1 MKNVRLLHFAKP
13 DDAIHEMQ
21 RIGVDPLA
29 IESLRDKTFHLN
41 LKIEGID
48 CRLANFLK
56 QEMVL
61 QGGDVALDKRT
72 IDCSIAVTDLI
83 LMGTQNQIKTLINRL
98 EDHFNGRNDLAVR
111 IRSCLKHLETPSSHT
126 IRCKKRHLHLGERT
140 HLMGIVNTTPDSF
153 SDGGLYMD
161 PDKAISY
168 GIELASQ
175 GADIIDIGGESTRPG
190 SKPLPLDE
198 ELRRVIPV
206 IEGLSARV
214 GIPISIDTYKSTVAV
229 RAIAAGAEMINDI
242 SGLRFDPKMADIA
255 AKHAIPVVL
264 MHIKGTPEVMQLDV
278 HYDCLFTEIMEYLEG
293 SIEIAE
299 GAGIDPRQI
308 IIDPGI
314 GFGKSAEDNLKII
327 RHLAELKSLGKPI
340 LLGTSRKSFIGKILN
355 APVDQRAEGTLAS
368 ISAAIMN
375 GASILR
381 VHDVGPAKK
390 AAQMVDAIMRG

>member
-1 MKNVRLLHFAKP
+1 
-13 DDAIHEMQ
+13 
-21 RIGVDPLA
+21 
-29 IESLRDKTFHLN
+29 
-41 LKIEGID
+41 
-48 CRLANFLK
+48 
-56 QEMVL
+56 
-61 QGGDVALDKRT
+61 
-72 IDCSIAVTDLI
+72 
-83 LMGTQNQIKTLINRL
+83 
-98 EDHFNGRNDLAVR
+98 
-111 IRSCLKHLETPSSHT
+111 
-126 IRCKKRHLHLGERT
+126 
-140 HLMGIVNTTPDSF
+140 MGIVNTTPDSF

-198 ELRRVIPV
+198 ELPRVIPV

-214 GIPISIDTYKSTVAV
+214 DIPISIDTYKSTVAE
-229 RAIAAGAEMINDI
+229 RAIEAGAEMINDI

-278 HYDCLFTEIMEYLEG
+278 HYDCLLTEIMEYLEG

-299 GAGIDPRQI
+299 GGGIDPRQI

-340 LLGTSRKSFIGKILN
+340 LLGPSRKSFIGKILN
-355 APVDQRAEGTLAS
+355 APVDQRTEGTLAS

-390 AAQMVDAIMRG
+390 AAQMVDAILRG